1 MTGTTLGL
9 YLARDFL
16 RNTAGLFFLF
26 FFLIMLVDIIELSR
40 QVSAVTHVRFSDVAL
55 VCLFRAPSFAENIL
69 PFAVMFG
76 ASASLIMLNRKL
88 ELVVA
93 RASGVSVWQF
103 LMPLVVTAALI
114 GLFASLAY
122 NPLSLRGLVL
132 SKAKEAGFY
141 GDNGFKGSS
150 KDAWM
155 RLNQTGGDVVI
166 RARVAQKG
174 GTELNGVTAYRY
186 SSGSELIE
194 RLDAK
199 SAQFVEG
206 PSGENHFLLHE
217 VVSSIPGQLSRPA
230 DSVVLPVKISR
241 ARLQI
246 DQTNADNVGFWQ
258 LGEQAEKAQLAGN
271 NFLPF
276 LTRYQSLLSQPL
288 LFVAMVLLAATVSLR
303 FARFGLSG
311 KAILAGVL
319 AGFML
324 YVLSKLLITFGSNG
338 LVPPFVA
345 AWTPAIVASLIGVTV
360 LLHQEDG

>member
-194 RLDAK
+194 RTGRK
-199 SAQFVEG
+199 ER
-206 PSGENHFLLHE
+206 
-217 VVSSIPGQLSRPA
+217 SIC
-230 DSVVLPVKISR
+230 
-241 ARLQI
+241 
-246 DQTNADNVGFWQ
+246 
-258 LGEQAEKAQLAGN
+258 
-271 NFLPF
+271 
-276 LTRYQSLLSQPL
+276 
-288 LFVAMVLLAATVSLR
+288 
-303 FARFGLSG
+303 
-311 KAILAGVL
+311 
-319 AGFML
+319 
-324 YVLSKLLITFGSNG
+324 
-338 LVPPFVA
+338 
-345 AWTPAIVASLIGVTV
+345 
-360 LLHQEDG
+360 